1 MDQCGPSAGV
11 SGHTCSNGP
20 GRAGLLGLSVSAHR
34 QAGFH
39 GRSRPSPGAEPGVS
53 GGSAPSWQGPAPP
66 PSTGPG
72 WSSAVD
78 CQCGLCLGPSPRS
91 SVSGKARPLVRATLT
106 PPSVVVTL
114 CSPRGVGLRGHQPGC
129 GPGSCWAPLT
139 GPSPDRAPSPRSG
152 ERALCLQLFSGRNT
166 ALWPHPLT
174 RVSARPPLA
183 PLGLCRRDP

>member
-11 SGHTCSNGP
+11 SGHTCSNGL

-106 PPSVVVTL
+106 PPSVRSHTL
-114 CSPRGVGLRGHQPGC
+114 QSQWCGLERTPARVWPRLLLGTPLRGP
-129 GPGSCWAPLT
+129 ALT
-139 GPSPDRAPSPRSG
+139 VPTSPHSG
-152 ERALCLQLFSGRNT
+152 ERGLCLQLFSGRNT
-166 ALWPHPLT
+166 AL
-174 RVSARPPLA
+174 
-183 PLGLCRRDP
+183 